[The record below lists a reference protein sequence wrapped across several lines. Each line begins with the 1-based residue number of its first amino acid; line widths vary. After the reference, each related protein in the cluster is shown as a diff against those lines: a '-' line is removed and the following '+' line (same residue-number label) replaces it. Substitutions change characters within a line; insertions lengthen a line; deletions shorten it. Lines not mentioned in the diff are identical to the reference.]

1 VKTCHHSVIKRIKDD
16 VQDDLM
22 HNANLNL
29 VTGPYIGVIKFSVE
43 IKRRNC
49 HLNDVHTCW
58 C

>member
-49 HLNDVHTCW
+49 HLNDVYTC
-58 C
+58 